1 MLPVIRDNLDL
12 TKTDIGNAGI
22 AAVVG
27 AIASRIAMGGFVDSY
42 GPRFGIALCIGVT
55 APAVYCIG
63 LATNAIGFII
73 SRFFIGFSL
82 ATFVACQFWCTS
94 MFNTRI
100 VGTANAFAAGWVSC
114 CCFFFEGG
122 ERGCALGFFVCAC
135 ARARAPAGQK
145 NVDGARPL
153 PPSLPAHTHP

>member
-100 VGTANAFAAGWVSC
+100 VGTAH
-114 CCFFFEGG
+114 
-122 ERGCALGFFVCAC
+122 GFFVCAC